1 MQSEEK
7 SLQFSQHN
15 PSEKKLIP
23 LEHGDSKLLENKET
37 LRQICQLLGYES
49 YDNSVLKFSVSE

>member
-7 SLQFSQHN
+7 SLPFTQQN
-15 PSEKKLIP
+15 PNEKKFIP

-49 YDNSVLKFSVSE
+49 YGKIIIEILCE